1 MRRFAKKTVPLS
13 FENRKTMEKASHHAH
28 EHTAAGNIRVAFFA
42 NLVFTVI
49 ELVGGWLT
57 NSMAIVGE
65 SFHDLGC
72 TLTLGLSWLLEKK
85 NHQLTGAILNAVILT
100 VSSVVVIVECTQRLA
115 HPETVNVRGMFW
127 VALLGI
133 AFKGFAMWRTHKNH
147 SVNEKMVSLH
157 LLGDC
162 LGWVVVLINSVVLM
176 MVDVPWLDS
185 VLSILIT
192 LFILYNVVYNLV
204 IALRNRKKQ

>member
-1 MRRFAKKTVPLS
+1 MKK
-13 FENRKTMEKASHHAH
+13 MEVSDKYHVH
-28 EHTAAGNIRVAFFA
+28 EHTAVGNIKVAFFT
-42 NLVFTVI
+42 NLVFTLI

-72 TLTLGLSWLLEKK
+72 TLTLGLSWMMEKK
-85 NHQLTGAILNAVILT
+85 NHQLAGAVLNAVVLT
-100 VSSVVVIVECTQRLA
+100 VSSIVVVAECAGRLMN
-115 HPETVNVRGMFW
+115 PQEVNAKGMFW

-133 AFKGFAMWRTHKNH
+133 VFKGFAVWRTHRSH

-157 LLGDC
+157 MLGDC
-162 LGWVVVLINSVVLM
+162 LGWGVVLVNSIVLM
-176 MVDVPWLDS
+176 FVDIPWLDS

-192 LFILYNVVYNLV
+192 LYILCSVVYNLIV
-204 IALRNRKKQ
+204 ALRNRKKTLTYGS

>member
-1 MRRFAKKTVPLS
+1 M
-13 FENRKTMEKASHHAH
+13 H
-28 EHTAAGNIRVAFFA
+28 EHTAVGNIKVAFFT
-42 NLVFTVI
+42 NLLFTLI

-72 TLTLGLSWLLEKK
+72 TLTLGLSWVLEKK
-85 NHQLTGAILNAVILT
+85 NHQLAGAIINAVILT
-100 VSSVVVIVECTQRLA
+100 ISSIVVIVECIGRLA
-115 HPETVNVRGMFW
+115 HPETVNVKGMFW

-133 AFKGFAMWRTHKNH
+133 AFKGFAMWKTHKNH

-162 LGWVVVLINSVVLM
+162 LGWVVVLINSIVLM
-176 MVDVPWLDS
+176 VVDVPWLDS
-185 VLSILIT
+185 ALSIVIT
-192 LFILYNVVYNLV
+192 LFILYNVVYNLF
-204 IALRNRKKQ
+204 IALRDRKNQ

>member
-1 MRRFAKKTVPLS
+1 M
-13 FENRKTMEKASHHAH
+13 SHIHHVH
-28 EHTAAGNIRVAFFA
+28 EHTAVGNIKVAFFM
-42 NLVFTVI
+42 NLIFTAI

-85 NHQLTGAILNAVILT
+85 ERQLLGALINAAILT
-100 VSSVVVIVECTQRLA
+100 VSSVIVIVECVGRLVQ
-115 HPETVNVRGMFW
+115 PETVDAKGMFW
-127 VALLGI
+127 VALIGI
-133 AFKGFAMWRTHKNH
+133 VFKGLAVWRTHRSH

-162 LGWVVVLINSVVLM
+162 LGWVVVLINSIVLM
-176 MVDVPWLDS
+176 VVNVPWLDA

-192 LFILYNVVYNLV
+192 LFILYSVVYNLV
-204 IALRNRKKQ
+204 NAIRNRRLSDNNS

>member
-1 MRRFAKKTVPLS
+1 
-13 FENRKTMEKASHHAH
+13 MESSHTHHLH
-28 EHTAAGNIRVAFFA
+28 EHTAVGNIRTAFFT

-85 NHQLTGAILNAVILT
+85 NHQLAGAIVNAVILT
-100 VSSVVVIVECTQRLA
+100 VSSVVVIIECIERLSS
-115 HPETVNVRGMFW
+115 PETVNAKGMFW

-133 AFKGFAMWRTHKNH
+133 VFKGFAVWKTHKSH

-162 LGWVVVLINSVVLM
+162 LGWVVVLINSIVLM
-176 MVDVPWLDS
+176 IVDIPWLDS

-204 IALRNRKKQ
+204 VALKQTPKTR

>member
-1 MRRFAKKTVPLS
+1 
-13 FENRKTMEKASHHAH
+13 MESAAHHMH
-28 EHTAAGNIRVAFFA
+28 EHTAVGNIKVAFLT
-42 NLVFTVI
+42 NLVFTII

-72 TLTLGLSWLLEKK
+72 TVTLGLSWLLEKK
-85 NHQLTGAILNAVILT
+85 NRQLTGAIINAVILT
-100 VSSVVVIVECTQRLA
+100 VSSIVVIVECIGRLA
-115 HPETVNVRGMFW
+115 QPETIDVKGMFW

-133 AFKGFAMWRTHKNH
+133 AFKGFAVWKTHRNH
-147 SVNEKMVSLH
+147 SINEKMVSLH

-176 MVDVPWLDS
+176 VVDIPWLDS

-204 IALRNRKKQ
+204 VALINRKKK

>member
-1 MRRFAKKTVPLS
+1 
-13 FENRKTMEKASHHAH
+13 MESAAHHMH
-28 EHTAAGNIRVAFFA
+28 EHTAVGNIKVAFLTNF
-42 NLVFTVI
+42 VFTII

-72 TLTLGLSWLLEKK
+72 TVTLGLSWLLEKK
-85 NHQLTGAILNAVILT
+85 NRQLTGAIINAVILT
-100 VSSVVVIVECTQRLA
+100 VSSIVVIVECIGRLA
-115 HPETVNVRGMFW
+115 QPETIDVKGMFW

-133 AFKGFAMWRTHKNH
+133 AFKGFAVWKTHRNH
-147 SVNEKMVSLH
+147 SINEKMVSLH

-176 MVDVPWLDS
+176 VVDIPWLDS

-204 IALRNRKKQ
+204 VALINRKKK

>member
-1 MRRFAKKTVPLS
+1 M
-13 FENRKTMEKASHHAH
+13 H
-28 EHTAAGNIRVAFFA
+28 EHTAVGNIRAAFFT
-42 NLVFTVI
+42 NLVFTII

-72 TLTLGLSWLLEKK
+72 TVTLGLSWLLEKK
-85 NHQLTGAILNAVILT
+85 NRQLTGAIINAVILT
-100 VSSVVVIVECTQRLA
+100 ISSIVVIVECIGRLA
-115 HPETVNVRGMFW
+115 QPETIDVKGMFW

-133 AFKGFAMWRTHKNH
+133 AFKGFAVWKTHHNH
-147 SVNEKMVSLH
+147 SINEKMVSLH

-176 MVDVPWLDS
+176 MVDIPWLDS

-204 IALRNRKKQ
+204 VALVNRKKQ

>member
-1 MRRFAKKTVPLS
+1 MKS
-13 FENRKTMEKASHHAH
+13 ASHHAH
-28 EHTAAGNIRVAFFA
+28 QHTAVGNIRVAFFT

-85 NHQLTGAILNAVILT
+85 NHQLAGAIINAVILT
-100 VSSVVVIVECTQRLA
+100 VSSVVVIVECIGRLA
-115 HPETVNVRGMFW
+115 HPESVNANGMFW

-133 AFKGFAMWRTHKNH
+133 LFKGFAVWKTHRDH
-147 SVNEKMVSLH
+147 SINEKMVSLH

-162 LGWVVVLINSVVLM
+162 LGWVVVLINSIVLM
-176 MVDVPWLDS
+176 VVDVPWLDS
-185 VLSILIT
+185 VLSIVIT
-192 LFILYNVVYNLV
+192 LFILYNVVYNLF
-204 IALRNRKKQ
+204 IALRDRKNQ

>member
-1 MRRFAKKTVPLS
+1 
-13 FENRKTMEKASHHAH
+13 MEVSDTYHVH
-28 EHTAAGNIRVAFFA
+28 EHTAVGNIRVAFFT
-42 NLVFTVI
+42 NLVFTLI

-72 TLTLGLSWLLEKK
+72 TLTLGLSWIMEKK
-85 NHQLTGAILNAVILT
+85 NHQLTGAVLNAVVLT
-100 VSSVVVIVECTQRLA
+100 ASSVVVVSECVQRLMN
-115 HPETVNVRGMFW
+115 PEAVDARGMFW
-127 VALLGI
+127 VALVGI
-133 AFKGFAMWRTHKNH
+133 AFKGFAVWRTHRSH

-162 LGWVVVLINSVVLM
+162 LGWGVVLVNSIVLM
-176 MVDVPWLDS
+176 FVDIPWLDS

-192 LFILYNVVYNLV
+192 LYILCSVVYNLIV
-204 IALRNRKKQ
+204 ALRKRKKTLTYGS